1 MSVLTLNV
9 DEVMRTLSAE
19 SSNPFVVHD
28 KEVDIVRF
36 AINSGFAD
44 IVLDGQVALRAM
56 YQRPGETEV
65 RAQTLTYYDTDGLH
79 NYYDWQLSQSDLTKD
94 GSLMVA
100 LCILDISG
108 GEVSEWHT
116 TPCAVRV
123 LSTIHTDD
131 SDEEDDTITPTVKER
146 VAVLETMIQR
156 VASGAPIVV
165 SSVSAMTDTAQIYV
179 LSTDGM
185 WYYHNGATWVAGGS
199 FAGSKLENGAIT
211 AAKLANDVRNKLLHD
226 SEAIGTTDYIFSL
239 GVVDGLLKND
249 GTIDTTKNT
258 WCTTDYIP
266 ISSGNQYVLSR
277 IDFDG
282 NNYSVL
288 RCAYDKNKNF
298 LEFVS
303 ITVSSSEYFW
313 NPSSNVAF
321 VRFSVSKN
329 IHESG
334 IAFRKSINNVEKNKL
349 YLDKIAS
356 IVENAERDNGIDYV
370 SLLGM
375 SIGRLQSDG
384 TIKDSA
390 SFKTTDFI
398 PVKSGMNYKA
408 YVPNTTDFTSY
419 TLYVCTYD
427 SDKNLLSYLVP
438 TVQNRTYYITPSDD
452 TAYIRFSVSLNVSN
466 SGFAFST
473 VQKRNDIIAN
483 KLKNIEN
490 ALGDFDLI
498 SDYGGEEGKIDKNGN
513 VNDDQSFFT
522 TSLIP
527 VVPGLTYALKRIN
540 QTDTYAI
547 HKCAYDSNGDLLE
560 YVWFNW
566 ESTTRLYT
574 APYNV
579 KFIRLSYP
587 RVLHDDGLTFGFA
600 KNYIEKSLTERML
613 PVYNYNGDVV
623 DISVHKKYT
632 CEPMFAGVDRVL
644 PTGKTAQAF
653 AISNNIIFQ
662 FLADDMCRLYD
673 YSTQA
678 ILGDLSIK
686 CGHANSANFSHVFQ
700 EETDEFP
707 LIYLSDTNG
716 NVYVNQI
723 TRTAT
728 TLIRTLYFDPAVFG
742 NIPQLALDSDS
753 DICYIIGQTPIAVA
767 ADNPEYIITVCDLS
781 DLIQSDD
788 KYTPRV
794 ISNFSVTIP
803 GEKIVLQG
811 VNYLNGCI
819 WIASGG
825 TSTSVLSRITV
836 IDIQKKAVVSTFT
849 DFPEIASLHEMEDLK
864 FVKNSTASNYD
875 IILHIREYGYY
886 RMIF

>member
-1 MSVLTLNV
+1 MATTEKNANSFDMTSLTAV
-9 DEVMRTLSAE
+9 
-19 SSNPFVVHD
+19 
-28 KEVDIVRF
+28 
-36 AINSGFAD
+36 NSG
-44 IVLDGQVALRAM
+44 
-56 YQRPGETEV
+56 Y
-65 RAQTLTYYDTDGLH
+65 
-79 NYYDWQLSQSDLTKD
+79 
-94 GSLMVA
+94 SLMLINNSTNEGQLIRMTDLA
-100 LCILDISG
+100 NMILNEDHIPDDITDRIDSLENRIAGITG
-108 GEVSEWHT
+108 GV
-116 TPCAVRV
+116 
-123 LSTIHTDD
+123 
-131 SDEEDDTITPTVKER
+131 PT
-146 VAVLETMIQR
+146 
-156 VASGAPIVV
+156 VV
-165 SSVSAMTDTAQIYV
+165 SSTSEMTDTDQIYV
-179 LSTDGM
+179 LSTDGN
-185 WYYHNGATWVAGGS
+185 WYYHNGTTWTAGGEYGGVL
-199 FAGSKLENGAIT
+199 AGSITTDKLADGAIT
-211 AAKLANDVRNKLLHD
+211 TAKIADGAVTTAKLANDVRHKLLLD

-239 GVVDGLLKND
+239 GVTDGLLQND

-266 ISSGNQYVLSR
+266 ISGGNQYVLSR
-277 IDFDG
+277 INFG
-282 NNYSVL
+282 GNYSVL

-298 LEFVS
+298 LVFVS
-303 ITVSSSEYFW
+303 ISVSSSEYFW
-313 NPSSNVAF
+313 NPSDNVAF

-329 IHESG
+329 THESG
-334 IAFRKSINNVEKNKL
+334 ITFRKSTNHVEENKL
-349 YLDKIAS
+349 YLGKIAS

-438 TVQNRTYYITPSDD
+438 NVQNGTYYITPSDD

-522 TSLIP
+522 TALIP

-547 HKCAYDSNGDLLE
+547 HRCAYDSNGDLLE
-560 YVWFNW
+560 YAWFNW

-587 RVLHDDGLTFGFA
+587 RALHDDGLTFGFA

-723 TRTAT
+723 TRTAA

-753 DICYIIGQTPIAVA
+753 DICYIIGQTPTAVV

-794 ISNFSVTIP
+794 VSNFSVTIP
-803 GEKIVLQG
+803 REKIVLQG

-825 TSTSVLSRITV
+825 TATSVLSRITV
-836 IDIQKKAVVSTFT
+836 IDIQKKAVISTFT
-849 DFPEIASLHEMEDLK
+849 NFPEIASLHEMEDLK
-864 FVKNSTASNYD
+864 FVKNPTASNYD

>member
-1 MSVLTLNV
+1 MSAISTYLQRILNAIWARDV
-9 DEVMRTLSAE
+9 RQAI
-19 SSNPFVVHD
+19 HD
-28 KEVDIVRF
+28 
-36 AINSGFAD
+36 AISQCYDDVNKPALQTEAMQAAVQAKINAGQMAAYTVAD
-44 IVLDGQVALRAM
+44 
-56 YQRPGETEV
+56 
-65 RAQTLTYYDTDGLH
+65 
-79 NYYDWQLSQSDLTKD
+79 
-94 GSLMVA
+94 
-100 LCILDISG
+100 
-108 GEVSEWHT
+108 
-116 TPCAVRV
+116 
-123 LSTIHTDD
+123 
-131 SDEEDDTITPTVKER
+131 
-146 VAVLETMIQR
+146 
-156 VASGAPIVV
+156 
-165 SSVSAMTDTAQIYV
+165 
-179 LSTDGM
+179 
-185 WYYHNGATWVAGGS
+185 GS
-199 FAGSKLENGAIT
+199 FAGSKLANGAVTT
-211 AAKLANDVRNKLLHD
+211 AKIADGAVTAGKLANDVCHKLLHD

-266 ISSGNQYVLSR
+266 ISSDNQYVLSR

-288 RCAYDKNKNF
+288 RCVYDENKNF

-303 ITVSSSEYFW
+303 ITVSSSEYYW
-313 NPSSNVAF
+313 NPSDNVAF

-329 IHESG
+329 VHESG
-334 IAFRKSINNVEKNKL
+334 IAFRKSINHIEENKS

-356 IVENAERDNGIDYV
+356 IVKNAERDNGIDYV

-375 SIGRLQSDG
+375 SIGRLQPDG
-384 TIKDSA
+384 AIKDSA

-427 SDKNLLSYLVP
+427 FDKNLLSYLVL
-438 TVQNRTYYITPSDD
+438 TVQNRAYYITPSDD
-452 TAYIRFSVSLNVSN
+452 TAYVRFSVSLNVSN

-490 ALGDFDLI
+490 TLGDFDLI

-527 VVPGLTYALKRIN
+527 VVSGLTYALKRIN
-540 QTDTYAI
+540 QTGTYAI
-547 HKCAYDSNGDLLE
+547 HKCSYDSNGDLLE

-613 PVYNYNGDVV
+613 PIYNYSGDVV

-632 CEPMFAGVDRVL
+632 CEPMFADADRVL

-723 TRTAT
+723 TRTGA

-753 DICYIIGQTPIAVA
+753 DICYIIGQTPTAVV

-794 ISNFSVTIP
+794 ISSFTVTIP

-825 TSTSVLSRITV
+825 ASTSVLSRITV
-836 IDIQKKAVVSTFT
+836 IDIQKKAVISTFT

-864 FVKNSTASNYD
+864 FIKNPTASNYD